1 MNQRSLHVPGRT
13 GRARLRI
20 AALVAVGCLAAT
32 SCTGNDEKA
41 APTTTSGKSTAVTDG
56 GKTPPPKNTSVP
68 SPEDSLIDFGNGVR
82 PVNFRGGAVPAKAF
96 VDVSSKGNVET
107 PMEVLFPAGV
117 DAKLSDRARNQV
129 RTVVAAATDERG
141 ETPRADPFWVQHNAD
156 GDVALLVIIDNPTK
170 DDLKNLSVRAELLKP
185 DGTSNGIAEFKIPAK
200 ELDGLPAGDAAF
212 LVLTVSEDRLEDPK
226 SDVTRGGVRLDLQ
239 YT

>member
-1 MNQRSLHVPGRT
+1 
-13 GRARLRI
+13 
-20 AALVAVGCLAAT
+20 
-32 SCTGNDEKA
+32 
-41 APTTTSGKSTAVTDG
+41 
-56 GKTPPPKNTSVP
+56 
-68 SPEDSLIDFGNGVR
+68 
-82 PVNFRGGAVPAKAF
+82 
-96 VDVSSKGNVET
+96 
-107 PMEVLFPAGV
+107 
-117 DAKLSDRARNQV
+117 
-129 RTVVAAATDERG
+129 DERG
-141 ETPRADPFWVQHNAD
+141 ETPRADPFWVQRNAD

-185 DGTSNGIAEFKIPAK
+185 DGKSNGIAEFKIPAK